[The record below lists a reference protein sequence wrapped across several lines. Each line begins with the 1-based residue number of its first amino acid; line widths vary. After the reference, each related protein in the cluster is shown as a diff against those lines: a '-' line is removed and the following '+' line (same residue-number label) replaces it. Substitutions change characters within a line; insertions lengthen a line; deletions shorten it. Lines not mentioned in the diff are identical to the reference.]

1 MAGLLLFV
9 LGIVL
14 GLTVSGW
21 FFLLCVFPIVITMI
35 TEGAKRR

>member
-1 MAGLLLFV
+1 MAGLLLFL

-14 GLTVSGW
+14 GITVSGW
-21 FFLLCVFPIVITMI
+21 FFLLCAIPIAVTVV